1 MHREPLVHFLVIGAA
16 LFLLFDWAGGGGG
29 GDRRIVVTRGQID
42 HLIESFN
49 VVWLRPPTDE
59 ELKGLLDDYVRE
71 EVAIREAT
79 RMGLDRDDSVIRRRL
94 RQKLEFMVEDSLETH
109 PPTDEDLML
118 WLEKHPESFRSEP
131 QISFRQVYVSRE
143 RRGAKADEYAA
154 RLLADLTPA
163 GANASIASLGDPLML
178 PQEVPL
184 SPRSDVSRSFGEDL
198 AARVLA
204 LEPGRWQGPVESG
217 FGLHLV
223 FVRERLEGRLPPL
236 TEIRD
241 TVERDFLA
249 ARSKAGVDA
258 TYERLLSGYTVVI
271 EKEASTIQ

>member
-1 MHREPLVHFLVIGAA
+1 VIGAA
-16 LFLLFDWAGGGGG
+16 LFLFFHWAGGGE

-42 HLIESFN
+42 HLSESFN

-94 RQKLEFMVEDSLETH
+94 RQKFEFMVEDSLETH

-118 WLEKHPESFRSEP
+118 WLEKHSESFRSEP
-131 QISFRQVYVSRE
+131 RISFRQVYVSPE
-143 RRGAKADEYAA
+143 RRGTKAEELASRY
-154 RLLADLTPA
+154 LADLTAA
-163 GANASIASLGDPLML
+163 GADASIESLGDPLML

-184 SPRSDVSRSFGEDL
+184 SSRSDVARSFGEDF
-198 AARVLA
+198 AARALT

-223 FVRERLEGRLPPL
+223 FVRERVEGRLAPL
-236 TEIRD
+236 SEIRD
-241 TVERDFLA
+241 AVERDFQA
-249 ARSKAGVDA
+249 ARSQAELEA
-258 TYERLLSGYTVVI
+258 TYERLLSGYTVVV